1 MPGLGRSVCLQT
13 ALLNEACPDGRNVR
27 LAIAQRVRRRV
38 DRVIAEDGIVCVR
51 SGRAQ
56 NELGIGERLEFDRL
70 ARRLESREFAMP
82 PFA

>member
-1 MPGLGRSVCLQT
+1 MPGLGRSVPLQT
-13 ALLNEACPDGRNVR
+13 AFLNEACPDRRNVR

-38 DRVIAEDGIVCVR
+38 DRVIAEDEIVLVQR
-51 SGRAQ
+51 GRAQ
-56 NELGIGERLEFDRL
+56 NELGIGQRLEVDRL